1 MSCERCK
8 RRDPGFLFGV
18 AHLVDD
24 GGNLHSAGRI
34 KKLIIVSGWWFLS
47 LAMVSRK
54 DLKARMACLLSF
66 KAPMREVASLE
77 GCEVAWANMAAAAS
91 DGEGF
96 DLFFLS
102 AFPIILAI

>member
-1 MSCERCK
+1 M
-8 RRDPGFLFGV
+8 LFGV

-34 KKLIIVSGWWFLS
+34 KKLVIVPNGWWFLS

-54 DLKARMACLLSF
+54 DLKAPMACLLSF
-66 KAPMREVASLE
+66 KVPMREVASLE
-77 GCEVAWANMAAAAS
+77 GCEMAWANMAVAAS
-91 DGEGF
+91 DGEAL

-102 AFPIILAI
+102 VFS